1 MDNPDSDELRGYGEH
16 APALWRYALLLTGD
30 SARATHAVQETLLRA
45 RRDAEISNGASSSA
59 RARLFTAARNMII
72 DQQRSAGLPTQ
83 RGAAD
88 SAWPDHAGPEE
99 VNAAVDR
106 LLLGDAL
113 AQLPVD
119 HRTVLRFAYYQ
130 GCTTAQIA
138 ADLDVAEETVKSR
151 LHDAVR
157 TLWLQL
163 HKLGIALQ

>member
-1 MDNPDSDELRGYGEH
+1 MDDPDSDELRGYGEH
-16 APALWRYALLLTGD
+16 AAALWRYALLLTGD
-30 SARATHAVQETLLRA
+30 PARATHVVQETLLCA
-45 RRDAEISNGASSSA
+45 RRDAEISHGASSSA

-72 DQQRSAGLPTQ
+72 DQQP
-83 RGAAD
+83 GAAY

-113 AQLPVD
+113 AQLPID
-119 HRTVLRFAYYQ
+119 DRTVLRFAYYQ

-138 ADLDVAEETVKSR
+138 ADLHVGEETVKSR

-163 HKLGIALQ
+163 RELGIALQ